1 MDSAQPEKQASGGIS
16 VSEDQGT
23 SVLLQ
28 AFLFTLIPLSAAVAG
43 GILASYWT
51 PGPEPRSYIQHFA
64 AGVVL
69 AAVTGEL
76 LPKVVESGKHV
87 PGAVVGFIVGLA
99 VMLAIKLFSHAME
112 KHGGQEGSSP
122 IGLSVTAG
130 VDTLV
135 DGFVI
140 GLGFVVGGGAGPL
153 LALALGVELLF
164 LTLSAASSVGQ
175 SGRSQRWMLGVG
187 VGLGLLVMIGA
198 VLGVTLLGN
207 APEALVIAVLAFG
220 SIALLYLVTEELLVS
235 IRSVSETPWHTL
247 VLFAGFILVFVIEML
262 VH

>member
-1 MDSAQPEKQASGGIS
+1 MVGGRGIS
-16 VSEDQGT
+16 A
-23 SVLLQ
+23 LLQ
-28 AFLFTLIPLSAAVAG
+28 AFLFALFPLSAAIAS

-87 PGAVVGFIVGLA
+87 PGAVVGFVVGVA

-112 KHGGQEGSSP
+112 KNRGQGGPSP

-140 GLGFVVGGGAGPL
+140 GLGFVVGGGAGAL
-153 LALALGVELLF
+153 LALALGVELFF
-164 LTLSAASSVGQ
+164 LTLSAAGSVGQ
-175 SGRSQRWMLGVG
+175 SGKSRVWMIGVG
-187 VGLGLLVMIGA
+187 VGLGFLVMIGA
-198 VLGVTLLGN
+198 VGGVTLLGS

-220 SIALLYLVTEELLVS
+220 SIALLYLVTEELLESV
-235 IRSVSETPWHTL
+235 RSVSETSWHTL
-247 VLFAGFILVFVIEML
+247 VLFSGFILVFVIEML
-262 VH
+262 IH

>member
-1 MDSAQPEKQASGGIS
+1 M
-16 VSEDQGT
+16 
-23 SVLLQ
+23 LLQ
-28 AFLFTLIPLSAAVAG
+28 TFLFTLIPLAAALTG
-43 GILASYWT
+43 GVLASYWT
-51 PGPEPRSYIQHFA
+51 PGPEARSYIQHFA

-76 LPKVVESGKHV
+76 LPKVVESGQNV
-87 PGAVVGFIVGLA
+87 SWAVIGFVAGLA
-99 VMLAIKLFSHAME
+99 VMLAIKLVSHAGE
-112 KHGGQEGSSP
+112 KSGGGQSGPSAVS
-122 IGLSVTAG
+122 LSLTAS

-153 LALALGVELLF
+153 LALALGVELFF

-175 SGRSQRWMLGVG
+175 SGRSRGWVLGVG
-187 VGLGLLVMIGA
+187 AGLGLLVMVGA
-198 VLGVTLLGN
+198 VLGVVLLGG

-220 SIALLYLVTEELLVS
+220 SIALLYLVTEELLVT

-247 VLFAGFILVFVIEML
+247 VLFTGFISVFVIEML